1 MKRDRLNRSVVYA
14 TVLLLISV
22 LTYARLGTVGAF
34 AQTDPPTE
42 PVTEPVETDLAT
54 EPVTEPVETDPPTE
68 PVTEPVET
76 DPATEPATE
85 PIETEPTTDP
95 VTEPVE
101 TDPPTEP
108 ATEPVETDPPTEPST
123 EPVETDP
130 TIDEDFEQKNGARIR
145 FIILLVV
152 VAAISAIIAIVTI
165 ILLCRKGISKR
176 ELQQGKA
183 VNLPHAQGVEL
194 PWGMKDTRSIDLV
207 ARVSVEE
214 VDQLMSDARAAELLE
229 ETRERGGRGKMGI
242 VNIGLICPAFEAGD
256 VITLQA
262 LKEKNLIAPDAGRV
276 KVLASGSID
285 RPLTVKADAFSVQAI
300 KMITVTG
307 GHAVRLMGGDR

>member
-1 MKRDRLNRSVVYA
+1 MKRARLNRFVVYA
-14 TVLLLISV
+14 TVLLMMSV
-22 LTYARLGTVGAF
+22 LSSASFLTVGAF
-34 AQTDPPTE
+34 AQTDPSTE
-42 PVTEPVETDLAT
+42 PVTEPVETDPST
-54 EPVTEPVETDPPTE
+54 EPVTEPVETDPPT
-68 PVTEPVET
+68 
-76 DPATEPATE
+76 A
-85 PIETEPTTDP
+85 
-95 VTEPVE
+95 
-101 TDPPTEP
+101 
-108 ATEPVETDPPTEPST
+108 PST

-130 TIDEDFEQKNGARIR
+130 TTDSATEPVETDPTTEPVTEPVETAPTIDEEFEQKNAARIR

-183 VNLPHAQGVEL
+183 VNLPHAQGVEV
-194 PWGMKDTRSIDLV
+194 PWGMKDTRSIDFV

-242 VNIGLICPAFEAGD
+242 VNIGLICPAFEAGA
-256 VITLQA
+256 VITLKD